1 MTKLLDSAFRKA
13 SALPETEQ
21 DIFARFIIDEIKSE
35 KRWEDLFSQT
45 QDLLSDLAADALTD
59 YKDNKTVELHFK

>member
-1 MTKLLDSAFRKA
+1 MTKLLDSAFKEA
-13 SALPETEQ
+13 STLPKTEQ

-35 KRWEDLFSQT
+35 KKWEDSFEQT
-45 QDLLSDLAADALTD
+45 QDLLSDLADDALTD